1 MNSSFKKLINI
12 AGWTVFGIATI
23 VYFFSV
29 ERTGSLWDC
38 GEFITGAHKLQVVHP
53 PGAALFLLVGRMFA
67 MVGSVF
73 SSDPAN
79 IAFAV
84 NMLSGICSAFAA
96 MFICWVTI
104 MLGQMAI
111 VEKDEEPTSGQE
123 IALLGSGVIAGLA
136 TAFSTSIWFSAVE
149 GEVYA
154 MSTFFT
160 ALTLWAVIKWYNLP
174 DKPDSDRWLVFAIY
188 SAGLSIGVHLLS
200 ILTFPALALFYYFKK
215 YENHTLMGMASAA
228 GIGVVMIV
236 ALQTLIITGIPH
248 LWTAFELMM
257 VNSFGLP
264 FHSGVV
270 PTVLLVGSLLTLP
283 LLYLHGKIK
292 SLTPIYVALGVL
304 GLTVFYYLSYGGGP
318 GSSITLGGFAK
329 LAILVGA
336 LFMGATYALDKY
348 RYLAQLVLVSM
359 TLVVV
364 SFSTVGVIVIRANA
378 NTPINMNAPSDPM
391 RLLPYLNREQYG
403 ERSLFNGPNFDVPRE
418 GITTE
423 VENRYGRVEGKDKYV
438 ITDRKIT
445 QKIKSRYKTIFP
457 RMQDGSQSRPQLYR
471 IWMDTWGAKGSP
483 SVMDNIQ
490 FTIRYQLGWMYW
502 RYFMWNFGGRQNG
515 DQGFYSWDATD
526 GNWQSGLSFI
536 DNARLYNQSEEPSR
550 LANNK
555 ARNKYYMLPFLFGLL
570 GLFFHFSKDQKGA
583 MGLFALFIITGVGLI
598 IYSNQPPNE
607 PRERDYVLVGSF
619 FTYCIWIGMG
629 ALALFEVLRKNGN
642 LAGKI
647 AAPVAVGL
655 VMLAPLLMGFQNF
668 DDHSRRVHSGAR
680 DYASNFLESC
690 EPNAIIFTYGDNDT
704 YPLWYAQEV
713 ENIRTDVRVVNLSL
727 IAVDWYIDQ
736 LRRKVNQSDAIKM
749 SIPMPQLRGFKRN
762 QLIVPQDP
770 TRREYKMPLSS
781 VLKIAGEENPGPT
794 GGQLESYWATS
805 KLSIP
810 VDKAKA
816 RNMVNPEDYDKI
828 VNEIVFDIDDIYRDD
843 NEKALAQGKAPR
855 NNNQLLKGDV
865 AVLDIISSN
874 FQDRPIYFAVTC
886 RPQSMM
892 GLDDYFQLE
901 GLGLKLVPLKNR
913 DRQYGFLGM
922 MGKGKIDADKTLEL
936 MSTKF
941 RWGGFDEHD
950 TFIDRSFGP
959 AIQSQKAGMV
969 RAAQTFLDRGDKAK
983 AVEMADLFFKA
994 FPFMN
999 FRYEFQSLQ
1008 MLDIYVESDAYD
1020 KAKPQIE
1027 LMAQETEEYLNFF
1040 KSIDDETRTS
1050 RYGFGRENQFYN
1062 GFRQGNRVSPG
1073 AKDELMRLVQ
1083 IGEGKDSEFYKQL
1096 EEKFKPFDLAPL
1108 KN

>member
-1 MNSSFKKLINI
+1 MDSFKKLVNI

-67 MVGSVF
+67 MVGSFF
-73 SSDPAN
+73 SDDPAN
-79 IAFAV
+79 ISFAV

-104 MLGQMAI
+104 ILGKMAI
-111 VEKDEEPTSGQE
+111 VEKEEEPTSGQE

-160 ALTLWAVIKWYNLP
+160 ALTLWAVIKWYSLP

-188 SAGLSIGVHLLS
+188 AAGLSIGVHLLS

-215 YENHTLMGMASAA
+215 YENHTLLGMAGASAL
-228 GIGVVMIV
+228 GVVMIV
-236 ALQTLIITGIPH
+236 ALQSLIITGIPH
-248 LWTAFELMM
+248 LWTAFELMT

-304 GLTVFYYLSYGGGP
+304 ALTVFYYLSYGGGP

-329 LAILVGA
+329 LAILIGV
-336 LFMGATYALDKY
+336 LFFATTYALDKY

-359 TLVVV
+359 TLVVI

-403 ERSLFNGPNFDVPRE
+403 ERSLFNGPNFDLPR
-418 GITTE
+418 GAITTE
-423 VENRYGRVEGKDKYV
+423 VENRYGRVAEKDEYV
-438 ITDRKIT
+438 ITDRKVI
-445 QKIKSRYKTIFP
+445 QNIKSKYKTIFP
-457 RMQDGSQSRPQLYR
+457 RMQDGSQSRPQLYK

-483 SVMDNIQ
+483 TVMDNIQ
-490 FTIRYQLGWMYW
+490 FTARYQIGWMYW

-526 GNWQSGLSFI
+526 GNWQSGISFL
-536 DNARLYNQSEEPSR
+536 DSSRLYNQAEEPSR

-555 ARNKYYMLPFLFGLL
+555 ARNKYYLLPFLFGLL
-570 GLFFHFSKDQKGA
+570 GLFFHFSKDKNGA
-583 MGLFALFIITGVGLI
+583 MGLFALFIITGIGLI

-629 ALALFEVLRKNGN
+629 ALALFELLRKNAN
-642 LAGKI
+642 VTGKI
-647 AAPVAVGL
+647 AAPIAVAI
-655 VMLAPLLMGFQNF
+655 VMIAPLLMGFQNF
-668 DDHSRRVHSGAR
+668 DDHSRKNHSGAR

-690 EPNAIIFTYGDNDT
+690 EQDAIIFTYGDNDT

-727 IAVDWYIDQ
+727 IAVDWYIEQ
-736 LRRKVNQSDAIKM
+736 LRRKVNTSDAIKM
-749 SIPMPQLRGFKRN
+749 SIPMQQLRGYKRN
-762 QLIVPQDP
+762 QLIVERDA
-770 TRREYKMPLSS
+770 TRREYKMALCSAM
-781 VLKIAGEENPGPT
+781 KIVGEDHPAPT
-794 GGQLESYWATS
+794 GGQLESYMPTS

-810 VDKAKA
+810 VDLAKA
-816 RNMVNPEDYDKI
+816 RKMVNLEDYDNI
-828 VNEIVFDIDDIYRDD
+828 VNEIVFDIDDIYRED
-843 NEKALAQGKAPR
+843 NERALAQGKAPK
-855 NNNQLLKGDV
+855 NNTQLLKGDV
-865 AVLDIISSN
+865 ALLDIICSN
-874 FQDRPIYFAVTC
+874 FQIRPIYFAVTC
-886 RPQSMM
+886 RPQSML

-901 GLGLKLVPLKNR
+901 GLGLRLVPLKNR
-913 DRQYGFLGM
+913 DRTYDFLGM

-941 RWGGFDEHD
+941 RWGGFDQHE

-969 RAAQTFLDRGDKAK
+969 RAGQTFLKRGDKDK
-983 AVEMADLFFKA
+983 AVEMADIFFKA

-1008 MLDIYVESDAYD
+1008 MLDIYIKAGAYE

-1027 LMAQETEEYLNFF
+1027 LMANETEEYLNFF
-1040 KSIDDETRTS
+1040 QTIDQETRTS

-1062 GFRQGNRVSPG
+1062 GYRQGNRVSPG
-1073 AKDELMRLVQ
+1073 AKDELIRLVQ
-1083 IGEGKDSEFYKQL
+1083 EGGDTEYLKQL
-1096 EEKFKPFDLAPL
+1096 QERFKPYELAPIR
-1108 KN
+1108 N